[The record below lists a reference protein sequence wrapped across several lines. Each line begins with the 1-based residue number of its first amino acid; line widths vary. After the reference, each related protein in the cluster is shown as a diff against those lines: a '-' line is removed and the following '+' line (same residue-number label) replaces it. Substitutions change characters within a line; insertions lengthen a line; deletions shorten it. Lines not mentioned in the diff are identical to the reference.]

1 MAVDFNILKYFKS
14 LHLLPRVIFFVG
26 LVLLLGGGF
35 SRIWEIPVGGI
46 GIMFL
51 GVGYNLAEDS
61 FFHEFGPPYP
71 LRISG
76 ANLSVHSLRS
86 ESRDLSFVLLFIVFI
101 TALFPVGFFPIP
113 GQLTFTFDGLCS
125 FLVTLLVLVFLPV
138 LYALI
143 SLSNEGRCPECG
155 GTLLLWGGVQTKRW
169 SHGRGCALCDRR
181 EGSAFRNYS

>member
-35 SRIWEIPVGGI
+35 SRIWAIPVGGI
-46 GIMFL
+46 GITFL

-76 ANLSVHSLRS
+76 ANLFRAFIAFGIAGSILYIVIYSFYHGALPSWLLPHPRPVDVH
-86 ESRDLSFVLLFIVFI
+86 I
-101 TALFPVGFFPIP
+101 
-113 GQLTFTFDGLCS
+113 
-125 FLVTLLVLVFLPV
+125 
-138 LYALI
+138 
-143 SLSNEGRCPECG
+143 
-155 GTLLLWGGVQTKRW
+155 
-169 SHGRGCALCDRR
+169 
-181 EGSAFRNYS
+181 